1 MIDDN
6 DNDLLPSG
14 MMTCVLNYHVYHHG
28 YRRDDAT
35 VIHLVD
41 VVAVDEIEGDQLPDD
56 KD

>member
-41 VVAVDEIEGDQLPDD
+41 VVVVDEIEGDQ
-56 KD
+56 